1 MDIKKIIYE
10 EIGEFEWANEV
21 PEASEQVT
29 RDNVF
34 VGMRVRISTSSQFY
48 EDGVNGI
55 DFSEYIGHLLSQLN
69 NSSNPIDVTGTVV
82 SHGTNSDES
91 LYIEVEWDNQGVNS
105 YHHSDLITSH

>member
-1 MDIKKIIYE
+1 MDIKRIIQE

-29 RDNVF
+29 RENVF
-34 VGMRVRISTSSQFY
+34 IGMIVRISTNSEFY
-48 EDGVNGI
+48 EDGVNG
-55 DFSEYIGHLLSQLN
+55 D
-69 NSSNPIDVTGTVV
+69 SSNPIDVTGTVV